1 MIHFE
6 IFLLQN
12 DEHKKKQINECN
24 RSTDAMAPNHISFS
38 RIVFPSSLHAEAMHL
53 VYKSKRKMTAL
64 LCAWQEANYYSE
76 TGGTTFHGKKEI
88 NYTSNQSFKNAEK
101 IVLTTFSQS
110 GIYTVHAFVQWF
122 IIIACCIICFRDTTK
137 LGAKSSWQIVLKVII
152 SIYLGRCTSNQPCGH
167 LLIKSV
173 LFQPTLIISYK

>member
-1 MIHFE
+1 MQWRPT
-6 IFLLQN
+6 IFLLAALFFLLPFMQKQCIWYIN
-12 DEHKKKQINECN
+12 QSGKWRPYSVLDRKQITTQKQVELLF
-24 RSTDAMAPNHISFS
+24 MARRKLITPVIS
-38 RIVFPSSLHAEAMHL
+38 LL
-53 VYKSKRKMTAL
+53 KM
-64 LCAWQEANYYSE
+64 Q
-76 TGGTTFHGKKEI
+76 I
-88 NYTSNQSFKNAEK
+88 K